1 MYKTKDDWWAPPEY
15 MGIGYSEAVMEV
27 YQQVVFEQIPELV
40 VKHADKIAER
50 YKDKK

>member
-1 MYKTKDDWWAPPEY
+1 

-27 YQQVVFEQIPELV
+27 YQKVLFEQVPEIV

-50 YKDKK
+50 YRKG